1 MIGYYRSK
9 KMSVKVDSVQF
20 HGGSPAWLGSYRHP
34 GYWIKGRGFGREAGT
49 VTIDG
54 TAQRVVSWEPGRI
67 LIAKTDHDPF
77 WNPAR
82 APEVTVV
89 VTTAKRS
96 RLAANDAG
104 YAMAA

>member
-1 MIGYYRSK
+1 MTIL
-9 KMSVKVDSVQF
+9 F
-20 HGGSPAWLGSYRHP
+20 HG
-34 GYWIKGRGFGREAGT
+34 IKGRGFGRKAGT

-54 TAQRVVSWEPGRI
+54 TAQRVVSWEPRCI
-67 LIAKTDHDPF
+67 LIAKPDRDPF

-82 APEVTVV
+82 TPEVTAE